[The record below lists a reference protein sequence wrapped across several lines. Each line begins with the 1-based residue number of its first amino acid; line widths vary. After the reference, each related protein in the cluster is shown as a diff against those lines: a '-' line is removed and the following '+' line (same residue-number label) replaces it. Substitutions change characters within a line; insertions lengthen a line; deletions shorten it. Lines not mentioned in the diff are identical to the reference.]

1 MTIALRNVRYWPK
14 ADMHSCTAHVIETG
28 RGDRARFKHNRRFQS
43 LVAHSTRLDDHTAA
57 WRHNPLTDQTT
68 FASVRVIIPISVTV
82 AAIPIRADA
91 DARTKRAN
99 LHAYALRVRCR

>member
-14 ADMHSCTAHVIETG
+14 ADMHSCTGHVIETS
-28 RGDRARFKHNRRFQS
+28 RGERARFKHITKLPS
-43 LVAHSTRLDDHTAA
+43 LVAHSTRLDAHTAA

-68 FASVRVIIPISVTV
+68 FASVHVIIPISVTV

-99 LHAYALRVRCR
+99 LHAYALCVRCR